1 MRKILQIQY
10 NKKQNRKPKSGS
22 PLNSAHL
29 GQLSF
34 DNSSL
39 ANIVFTLSSGNIIM
53 VNKAASKLFGYSKKL
68 LLTKNRI
75 DIFDITESNFKKL
88 LKQQTVAEKPS
99 IILNGIKKDGQLFPC
114 EINYAVFKNDNGV
127 EKAIISIADKSQSIL
142 DQKNID
148 TKNQKIVAD
157 NIVIAKSKQ
166 KIIDT

>member
-1 MRKILQIQY
+1 MRKSLQILY

-22 PLNSAHL
+22 PLNRAHL

-75 DIFDITESNFKKL
+75 DIFDITENNFKKL

-99 IILNGIKKDGQLFPC
+99 I
-114 EINYAVFKNDNGV
+114 
-127 EKAIISIADKSQSIL
+127 
-142 DQKNID
+142 
-148 TKNQKIVAD
+148 
-157 NIVIAKSKQ
+157 
-166 KIIDT
+166 